1 MIFLIATVEFEI
13 ESRAELLLCQWA
25 TANQLL
31 RQTYQIIPELPQPL
45 GSKSEYRSVISNDA
59 PITFVP
65 TNETMMGDLRLDRR
79 EVNESGKSSRF
90 SDSLYSQGRLRK
102 VYDIIPPANQDCRTG
117 RNGFSAKTLIFD
129 SHVNNWNGSFIR
141 PFKPWACAHLRRSLS
156 TPIAMVRARASS
168 E

>member
-1 MIFLIATVEFEI
+1 MRLAKAGVSNGEMIFLIATVEFEI
-13 ESRAELLLCQWA
+13 ESRAELLLCQCA

-79 EVNESGKSSRF
+79 EVNE
-90 SDSLYSQGRLRK
+90 
-102 VYDIIPPANQDCRTG
+102 
-117 RNGFSAKTLIFD
+117 
-129 SHVNNWNGSFIR
+129 
-141 PFKPWACAHLRRSLS
+141 
-156 TPIAMVRARASS
+156 
-168 E
+168 